1 MNIAQNQAD
10 LQRHQAKYL
19 LRRMFGIQDGDSNGT
34 VEALVDCI
42 IGAAILEMAAIQSE
56 AMQKLPTT
64 GSLTSSNAGRKL
76 GD

>member
-19 LRRMFGIQDGDSNGT
+19 LRRMFGIQDGESNGT

-42 IGAAILEMAAIQSE
+42 IGAAILGM

-64 GSLTSSNAGRKL
+64 GGLTSSNAGRKL